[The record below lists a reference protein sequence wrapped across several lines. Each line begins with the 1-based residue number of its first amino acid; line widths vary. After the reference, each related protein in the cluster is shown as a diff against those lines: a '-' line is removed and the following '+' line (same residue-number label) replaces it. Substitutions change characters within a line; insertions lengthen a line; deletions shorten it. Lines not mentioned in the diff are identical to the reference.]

1 MATWV
6 ITDIASDRRWAQS
19 SELIHSLHPH
29 IAVGTIKVYNCVVC
43 KCGWITLFSVQI
55 SCHLLTRCI
64 ISPTGHKNISLL
76 DKFHAGYIGCIVTC
90 HVKCRLLACCI
101 LSGLD
106 AHCVL
111 LHRAASAQMTKYSPL
126 VDICICVPFYWHH
139 GINFNTGFRKN
150 CERYKTET
158 FLADPNALMAFKSVW
173 KNRKLAKE

>member
-1 MATWV
+1 M
-6 ITDIASDRRWAQS
+6 ITNILYIHILPW
-19 SELIHSLHPH
+19 ELLKCT
-29 IAVGTIKVYNCVVC
+29 VNCVVC
-43 KCGWITLFSVQI
+43 KFGSITLFSVQN

-126 VDICICVPFYWHH
+126 VDILLIIII
-139 GINFNTGFRKN
+139 INISVMFKVKIINYPIF
-150 CERYKTET
+150 CYLKTSL
-158 FLADPNALMAFKSVW
+158 FGD
-173 KNRKLAKE
+173 

>member
-1 MATWV
+1 M
-6 ITDIASDRRWAQS
+6 
-19 SELIHSLHPH
+19 
-29 IAVGTIKVYNCVVC
+29 YCVVC
-43 KCGWITLFSVQI
+43 KFGSITLFSVQN

-111 LHRAASAQMTKYSPL
+111 LHRAASAQTTKYSPL
-126 VDICICVPFYWHH
+126 VDIIAFMH
-139 GINFNTGFRKN
+139 TQ
-150 CERYKTET
+150 
-158 FLADPNALMAFKSVW
+158 PNIAELELLLDSIAI
-173 KNRKLAKE
+173 R

>member
-1 MATWV
+1 M
-6 ITDIASDRRWAQS
+6 
-19 SELIHSLHPH
+19 
-29 IAVGTIKVYNCVVC
+29 YCVVC
-43 KCGWITLFSVQI
+43 KFGSITLFSVQN

-126 VDICICVPFYWHH
+126 VDIYRYHRSLEGSTKYCTRVRVQYFISPRGRQPEAEIFSYSTE
-139 GINFNTGFRKN
+139 GPTGPSAIRLFRPRGEDDIVYIH
-150 CERYKTET
+150 ERALLECSC
-158 FLADPNALMAFKSVW
+158 NAT
-173 KNRKLAKE
+173 N

>member
-1 MATWV
+1 M
-6 ITDIASDRRWAQS
+6 
-19 SELIHSLHPH
+19 
-29 IAVGTIKVYNCVVC
+29 YCVVC
-43 KCGWITLFSVQI
+43 KFGSITLFSVQN

-64 ISPTGHKNISLL
+64 ISPITGHKNISLL

-126 VDICICVPFYWHH
+126 VDIMSQQLLCRVSSTLRGDTPKPFLPYAHIRCH
-139 GINFNTGFRKN
+139 IVKVYLKTIRFDTLEIIFENTLFRKKKN
-150 CERYKTET
+150 
-158 FLADPNALMAFKSVW
+158 FLF
-173 KNRKLAKE
+173 RIF

>member
-1 MATWV
+1 M
-6 ITDIASDRRWAQS
+6 
-19 SELIHSLHPH
+19 
-29 IAVGTIKVYNCVVC
+29 YCVVC
-43 KCGWITLFSVQI
+43 KFGSITLFSVQN

-90 HVKCRLLACCI
+90 HVKCRLIACCI

-126 VDICICVPFYWHH
+126 VDIIS
-139 GINFNTGFRKN
+139 G
-150 CERYKTET
+150 T
-158 FLADPNALMAFKSVW
+158 FGE
-173 KNRKLAKE
+173 KL

>member
-1 MATWV
+1 M
-6 ITDIASDRRWAQS
+6 
-19 SELIHSLHPH
+19 
-29 IAVGTIKVYNCVVC
+29 YCVVC
-43 KCGWITLFSVQI
+43 KFGSITLFSVQN

-90 HVKCRLLACCI
+90 HVKCRLIACCI

-126 VDICICVPFYWHH
+126 VDIKQNDEMIYHNTLTVP
-139 GINFNTGFRKN
+139 IS
-150 CERYKTET
+150 
-158 FLADPNALMAFKSVW
+158 LSL
-173 KNRKLAKE
+173 

>member
-1 MATWV
+1 M
-6 ITDIASDRRWAQS
+6 
-19 SELIHSLHPH
+19 
-29 IAVGTIKVYNCVVC
+29 YCVVC
-43 KCGWITLFSVQI
+43 KCGSITLFSVQI

-126 VDICICVPFYWHH
+126 VDIVIVLCLQYVLKGYLRKYLKGPANFFYNFTLFYSLGQVIPVC
-139 GINFNTGFRKN
+139 GIVRPGAN
-150 CERYKTET
+150 
-158 FLADPNALMAFKSVW
+158 
-173 KNRKLAKE
+173 

>member
-1 MATWV
+1 M
-6 ITDIASDRRWAQS
+6 
-19 SELIHSLHPH
+19 
-29 IAVGTIKVYNCVVC
+29 YCVVC
-43 KCGWITLFSVQI
+43 KCGLITLFSVQI

-90 HVKCRLLACCI
+90 HVKCRLIACCI

-126 VDICICVPFYWHH
+126 VDIRIYRCFNIEWAWSNIFEFSKFAD
-139 GINFNTGFRKN
+139 GILEQVCTVCGPLPIVEIRHM
-150 CERYKTET
+150 TSS
-158 FLADPNALMAFKSVW
+158 SVI
-173 KNRKLAKE
+173 

>member
-1 MATWV
+1 M
-6 ITDIASDRRWAQS
+6 
-19 SELIHSLHPH
+19 
-29 IAVGTIKVYNCVVC
+29 YCVVC
-43 KCGWITLFSVQI
+43 KFGSITLFSVQN

-111 LHRAASAQMTKYSPL
+111 LHRAASAQMTTNFRNTNWTIF
-126 VDICICVPFYWHH
+126 VDFVIKIF
-139 GINFNTGFRKN
+139 IFTNFEKKMSANN
-150 CERYKTET
+150 
-158 FLADPNALMAFKSVW
+158 
-173 KNRKLAKE
+173 